1 MCHGAGGLA
10 AHYRFGARTAG
21 ANLIVGGIFVLLA
34 LIFGENM
41 VAVLNL
47 LPFSLLG
54 VLLVFAGLQLALM
67 IQDLEDRKDLFVV
80 LFMLGIAL
88 ASNLAVAFVV
98 GIIVAYALKSEK
110 LKV

>member
-21 ANLIVGGIFVLLA
+21 ANLIIGGIFVSLA
-34 LIFGENM
+34 VVFGENM
-41 VAVLNL
+41 VAILNL

-67 IQDLEDRKDLFVV
+67 IQDVEERKDLFVV
-80 LFMLGIAL
+80 LLMLGIAL
-88 ASNLAVAFVV
+88 ATNLAVAFIA

-110 LKV
+110 LTV